1 MKISIFI
8 PTYNS
13 GELLRETLDSV
24 LAQTHRDI
32 EVLCVDDSST
42 DNTWDILNEYAS
54 RDDRVKVFRKPN
66 EGSVPFSWN
75 YVFPHLT
82 GEFTLYM
89 SHDDLLKPDTIE
101 RLAATAESDP
111 EIDCIMALMVEFEQ
125 DLDKPE
131 ETYAYI
137 NQKSLQW
144 SKSTPISGKEAF
156 VASLDYDLLN
166 AFGLWRTEMIRRAGM
181 PTETFNSDDLMHR
194 LWRLECRKVAFSD
207 AIFGYRQ
214 TPNSILKGYK
224 LYHYKGL
231 RVHNRLAGMI
241 DGFGEIDK
249 ARRDEITYNWY
260 KWLRIHNSY
269 FSRNKTRYTKAEQK
283 EIAAILR
290 ERWATLAPRVGD
302 VTAGG
307 LSGLL
312 IRLSLRNFAIFR
324 LMGKI
329 DKI

>member
-42 DNTWDILNEYAS
+42 DNTMDILNEYAARDS
-54 RDDRVKVFRKPN
+54 RVRLFQKPN

-75 YVFPHLT
+75 FVFPHLA

-89 SHDDLLKPDTIE
+89 SHDDLLKPDTVE
-101 RLAATAESDP
+101 KLVAVAESDP
-111 EIDCIMALMVEFEQ
+111 EIDCVMARMVEFER
-125 DLDKPE
+125 DLDNPE
-131 ETYAYI
+131 ENYAYI
-137 NQKSLQW
+137 NNKSEKW
-144 SKSTPISGKEAF
+144 SEESPISGKEAF

-166 AFGLWRTEMIRRAGM
+166 AFGLWRTESIRRAGM
-181 PTETFNSDDLMHR
+181 PTDTFNSDDLMHR

-231 RVHNRLAGMI
+231 RVHNRLARFI
-241 DGFGEIDK
+241 EDFTEVDD
-249 ARRDEITYNWY
+249 ARRAEITYNWY
-260 KWLRIHNSY
+260 KWLRIHNTY
-269 FSRNKTRYTKAEQK
+269 FSRNKACYTKEERK
-283 EIAAILR
+283 EIRAILR
-290 ERWATLAPRVGD
+290 ESWSTLAPRVKR
-302 VTAGG
+302 VPAGG
-307 LSGLL
+307 PGGMM
-312 IRLSLRNFAIFR
+312 IRLSLRSFPIFR

-329 DKI
+329 DKV